1 MAVAELVI
9 VGAAPLE
16 ADGDSKSGESN
27 KQETLQCDTG
37 RYNIVRFGLG
47 RGGGVTAFGNVWASG
62 VVISP
67 ASATTRR
74 WGGGGSY
81 QPRIWALWWVTWAMR

>member
-1 MAVAELVI
+1 MIVAVAELVI

-16 ADGDSKSGESN
+16 ADSDSKSGESN

-67 ASATTRR
+67 ASAISGLY
-74 WGGGGSY
+74 GG
-81 QPRIWALWWVTWAMR
+81 